1 MNYFRGLLAV
11 SVIILFSLN
20 SCSKGNTGPAGPAGP
35 DSVIHSAWIPL
46 TFVYNKKDSL
56 WEDTLTAPSIT
67 GGIID
72 SGVILSY
79 IQFTDAN
86 KVVHIQSI
94 SSLSNVITEDYSVGK
109 IYLSSFFD
117 LTTYLYRYVVIPGSK
132 KANSTSNKIR
142 GYTPT
147 DLKAMSFEQVQQV
160 LGQKN

>member
-1 MNYFRGLLAV
+1 MNYYRGLFAV

-56 WEDTLTAPSIT
+56 WVDTLTAPSIT

-79 IQFTDAN
+79 IQFTDRN

-94 SSLSNVITEDYSVGK
+94 SSLNNVIIEDYSVGK

-160 LGQKN
+160 LGQKD